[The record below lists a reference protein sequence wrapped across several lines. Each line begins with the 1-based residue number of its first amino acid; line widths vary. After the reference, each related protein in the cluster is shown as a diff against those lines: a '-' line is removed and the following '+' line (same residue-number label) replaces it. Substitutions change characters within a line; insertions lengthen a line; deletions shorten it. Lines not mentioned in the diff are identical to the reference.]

1 MDLKE
6 LVNKINERL
15 VEEKVSEDINNP
27 YTVQEFSLDI
37 LDAIEGLTAV
47 KEMMEKEDENFD
59 EPSLKAIRT
68 SERILECSKKF
79 RADLLEQRAAKW
91 ESVNE
96 DLLNDN
102 IIKAS
107 ENIGVQD
114 MINMLLHIVESY
126 VSEQTI
132 KNIRNQF
139 TLALASELNKSVN
152 ETKDVDGN
160 IVDYNFSVTV
170 TMDAENE
177 VANDSLKSDIQKAIE
192 DGLEK
197 YDASIEVEDA

>member
-6 LVNKINERL
+6 LITKIDERL
-15 VEEKVSEDINNP
+15 SKDI
-27 YTVQEFSLDI
+27 
-37 LDAIEGLTAV
+37 
-47 KEMMEKEDENFD
+47 
-59 EPSLKAIRT
+59 
-68 SERILECSKKF
+68 
-79 RADLLEQRAAKW
+79 

-107 ENIGVQD
+107 ENMGVQD

-132 KNIRNQF
+132 KNIRDQF

-197 YDASIEVEDA
+197 YDASIEVKDA

>member
-1 MDLKE
+1 MEIRE
-6 LVNKINERL
+6 LNEEL
-15 VEEKVSEDINNP
+15 SKYIKEDI
-27 YTVQEFSLDI
+27 
-37 LDAIEGLTAV
+37 
-47 KEMMEKEDENFD
+47 
-59 EPSLKAIRT
+59 
-68 SERILECSKKF
+68 
-79 RADLLEQRAAKW
+79 

-107 ENIGVQD
+107 ENMGVQD
-114 MINMLLHIVESY
+114 MINMLLHITESY

-152 ETKDVDGN
+152 ETKDVDGD
-160 IVDYNFSVTV
+160 IVDYNFLVTV

-177 VANDSLKSDIQKAIE
+177 VANDSLKADIQKAIE

-197 YDASIEVEDA
+197 YDAAIEVEDA